1 MGIHS
6 HQATYMSE
14 HDKESASGAA
24 KTDTV
29 KDLAMRIYVEFAAK
43 HYADGVP
50 KDALQ
55 PKQIALLSFKLA
67 EAFLE
72 VHREINHEA
81 NEVIRKR
88 TYFNTDDLDVGGMM
102 KG

>member
-1 MGIHS
+1 
-6 HQATYMSE
+6 MSE
-14 HDKESASGAA
+14 HAPPGTKADP
-24 KTDTV
+24 V

-43 HYADGVP
+43 HYLGGMPSGSPD
-50 KDALQ
+50 
-55 PKQIALLSFKLA
+55 PKQVALLSFKLA

-72 VHREINHEA
+72 VHREVNHEA

-88 TYFNTDDLDVGGMM
+88 TYFNTDDIDVGGLM

>member
-1 MGIHS
+1 
-6 HQATYMSE
+6 MSE
-14 HDKESASGAA
+14 HAIPEA
-24 KTDTV
+24 KADPV
-29 KDLAMRIYVEFAAK
+29 KDLAMRIFVEFAAR
-43 HYADGVP
+43 HYAGGMPQGSPDP
-50 KDALQ
+50 KAVAQL
-55 PKQIALLSFKLA
+55 AFKLA

-88 TYFNTDDLDVGGMM
+88 TYFNTDDIDVGGLM